1 MTDQQHPITPPQCLI
16 NQWWEDAP
24 EDDELEFTKYVAIKA
39 AQWGSDQELEECCAW
54 LDEHLAYENNV
65 TNNLRAARRPK
76 LLSLKEQALKILDE
90 EPEAD
95 YMKEL
100 IVFDTAQVEIIR
112 RALESLPE

>member
-65 TNNLRAARRPK
+65 TNNLRADRRPK
-76 LLSLKEQALKILDE
+76 PKSLKQQAIDE
-90 EPEAD
+90 LVAAYNAD
-95 YMKEL
+95 QMD
-100 IVFDTAQVEIIR
+100 DTTFETLGRIIK
-112 RALESLPE
+112 SLPD

>member
-1 MTDQQHPITPPQCLI
+1 MTDRQHPITPPQCLI

-65 TNNLRAARRPK
+65 TNNLRADRRPK
-76 LLSLKEQALKILDE
+76 PKSLKQQAIDE
-90 EPEAD
+90 LVAAYNAD
-95 YMKEL
+95 QMD
-100 IVFDTAQVEIIR
+100 DTTFETLGRIIK
-112 RALESLPE
+112 SLPD

>member
-1 MTDQQHPITPPQCLI
+1 MPPQCLI

-65 TNNLRAARRPK
+65 TDNLRSARRAKPK
-76 LLSLKEQALKILDE
+76 SLKQQAID
-90 EPEAD
+90 
-95 YMKEL
+95 EL
-100 IVFDTAQVEIIR
+100 IAAYNADQMDDTTFETLGRIIK
-112 RALESLPE
+112 SLPD